1 MLDQRL
7 TMQPFSGFSLSSD
20 ESLAY
25 FSIGHFI
32 LFQTTFQGV
41 NLSALSQLVNDN
53 PAFRGRLD
61 GMAETA
67 LPPVTATPAIA
78 VTAAKAAGAVIGG
91 GAVSGAAYAAYRAVI
106 K

>member
-1 MLDQRL
+1 M
-7 TMQPFSGFSLSSD
+7 
-20 ESLAY
+20 
-25 FSIGHFI
+25 
-32 LFQTTFQGV
+32 
-41 NLSALSQLVNDN
+41 SALSQLVNDT

-61 GMAETA
+61 GIAETA

-91 GAVSGAAYAAYRAVI
+91 GAVAGAAYAAYRSVI

>member
-1 MLDQRL
+1 MS
-7 TMQPFSGFSLSSD
+7 TLSP
-20 ESLAY
+20 
-25 FSIGHFI
+25 
-32 LFQTTFQGV
+32 
-41 NLSALSQLVNDN
+41 LVNDA

-91 GAVSGAAYAAYRAVI
+91 GAVSGAGYAAYRAVI